1 MNSGTF
7 YDDLLRL
14 WPALLIPFAIYN
26 MVSLIKNV
34 PKLIKT
40 NVIKREMLTYV
51 GDRLHFPVRCLLPLP
66 AYIHFAAHLN
76 YSRLHLY
83 RARPDSGANFIQLS
97 AFGLRILQA
106 STVLGTRHSHCLA
119 R

>member
-40 NVIKREMLTYV
+40 NVIKREIIT
-51 GDRLHFPVRCLLPLP
+51 
-66 AYIHFAAHLN
+66 
-76 YSRLHLY
+76 
-83 RARPDSGANFIQLS
+83 
-97 AFGLRILQA
+97 
-106 STVLGTRHSHCLA
+106 
-119 R
+119 